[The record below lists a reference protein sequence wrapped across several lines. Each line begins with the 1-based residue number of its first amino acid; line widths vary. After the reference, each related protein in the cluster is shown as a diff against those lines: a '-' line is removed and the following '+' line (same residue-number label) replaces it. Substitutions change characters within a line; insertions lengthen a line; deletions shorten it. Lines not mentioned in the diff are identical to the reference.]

1 MHNQHA
7 GLSQQLATQ
16 RIAERQQQAAQARL
30 AQSAG
35 RSRRRRHRW
44 RTRRWWQLVRRPGA
58 ALTRALVI
66 GAVLAAMHLA
76 GMTAVAQA
84 QATDQATR
92 PPAEGQVGESWRHRR
107 AAAQH
112 QQSAADAALK
122 RVQARERFSIPNA
135 TPAEVPAPAPSR
147 QRGPSDRLIAW
158 LGGLAAALA
167 LAGGLGV
174 LAARRTRRRA
184 RLEHAA

>member
-16 RIAERQQQAAQARL
+16 RIAERQQQAAQTRL
-30 AQSAG
+30 AHSAG
-35 RSRRRRHRW
+35 RSRRRHRW

-58 ALTRALVI
+58 AVTRALLI
-66 GAVLAAMHLA
+66 GAMLAAMQLA
-76 GMTAVAQA
+76 AMTAVAHAHAIDQ
-84 QATDQATR
+84 QATR
-92 PPAEGQVGESWRHRR
+92 PPTQGQVGEAWRHRQATSDQQR
-107 AAAQH
+107 AAEAT
-112 QQSAADAALK
+112 LG
-122 RVQARERFSIPNA
+122 RVLARERFSIPNP
-135 TPAEVPAPAPSR
+135 TPAQATAPVPPKPSS
-147 QRGPSDRLIAW
+147 QPGRLIAW
-158 LGGLAAALA
+158 LGGLVAAVA